1 MLNTSTNIYQQTT
14 TPSGESSR
22 QCGQESCTLNL
33 PSPSGQGER
42 KADTQGPSTA
52 TNNIKRLCEEFKE
65 LYEQRLKCVQL
76 DSRATGQDLLQKKVN
91 FLQSYVKDLEDQNNV
106 LVQTIEDL
114 QQEDDHEGSDV
125 GMELQ
130 PSDCILDVSEED
142 LRTMHLDELVG
153 PAVHIPHRSGS
164 LVQFASEL
172 EDLKIQLQ
180 TKDVIIS
187 DPERNQRDSFQQKQK
202 TASQVFE
209 RSERL
214 VHLQSEL
221 SCLQRIHKDNTK
233 EIAEKDICITK
244 LRANVELLQQ
254 EGSDTH
260 AQLSKLSVRARE
272 LQEELKR
279 KEEEWSQREDERRLK
294 YDKKLQKAEERGK
307 QEQQKREEEF
317 WRKAEEE
324 KEKKEEKWKRAIEEE
339 RKAHAQAVRKWAEK
353 TASLNAELKVSRKQG
368 ERQHREL
375 SQLHQ
380 KEETLLT
387 EAEAKMASLRAEL
400 STVFERRMEDKEGRI
415 NQLNE
420 ELNGVRQM
428 MKERAEHVRNL
439 DQDVVCLRAAQDSL
453 KRTLA
458 TKEKHTN
465 QLVRGNAELKE
476 GLASLQSKSQ
486 AGERMLRDI
495 SDTLD
500 QTRTSLQTERQQKQ
514 QIQDQ
519 LHHANREM
527 ECLQQELKHVRFTTE
542 KKNHKKDNKICALV
556 KALTES
562 ERLHSECQKELLRR
576 EKASEKL
583 CEERDELRAKM
594 DDRSRECVHL
604 NQTQERL
611 EADLALSHEK
621 LHTLHL
627 EVRSRD
633 QLILQLRAEMKSAE
647 QKYQSTQEQ
656 VAALEGEV
664 RHWKCKVRGHQDE
677 ACKLNKKV
685 SDIERLKAQTEKDQ
699 QQLQDQLCTSER
711 QVQTFEGK
719 LKKQEVEMELL
730 QQQLKG
736 AKEELKDASSQ
747 KETVS
752 VFKQKYTA
760 AIEKVHRV
768 QGRVELLEEELRY
781 SQQQLTDS
789 ILATHSVK
797 EELAEMMQR
806 HQEKVGQWEYS
817 QEALDQLT
825 DELQVN
831 QNLLRES
838 RQEVD
843 HLRGLLGSV
852 QEQVDTLKQQKKV
865 LASDLRLYQQLH
877 SHSDEEY
884 LSLLQDRQQLQQR
897 CALQVE
903 RHAVCEKA
911 ILQMKSELERQAQ
924 EKAILK
930 QSLVASNHTHMSD
943 RAQLEQEVLCLKKE
957 VTRLEVELEDNRKVH
972 AALLCQS
979 EEELKEATREASR
992 RSSELDVR
1000 RKKEEEMRSAIR
1012 DKQRLCFQ
1020 SRQSRQELEE
1030 LRSRHQVTVEEL
1042 AARAEEARRME
1053 GCLTEGKLAEEKIRS
1068 MAARLELEVAE
1079 LKRNLQRAVD
1089 QKLEAEQE
1097 KQDAQEQVKKYTP
1110 AVDTLRSDNTN
1121 LRHESQLVM
1130 TNVNHWI
1137 TEQKASNM
1145 SLTAKMKAQNKV
1157 LLIITEEKQ
1166 HLQEANDTLNAEVK
1180 RLKDVS
1186 NEKERDMELFKAR
1199 IRDQGAR
1206 QDDNTLEKQGCVARN
1221 LYKIEDMQ
1229 TRLRGNLEAIGM
1241 LNQQLNALSKENKR
1255 LRRQLEEERSMR
1267 RQADKQCSSI
1277 RLPLSLSA
1285 HPPPPSASLPSSL
1298 RLPPPLSS
1306 DTVTG
1311 DILTQA
1317 ELSGA
1322 GPERPGESQALGKVF
1337 WKKASW
1343 KKNARSGRTSRGPD
1357 QMKPPEDFDLS

>member
-1 MLNTSTNIYQQTT
+1 MLKTSTNICQQTT
-14 TPSGESSR
+14 TPSGERSR
-22 QCGQESCTLNL
+22 QCGQQSCTLTPL
-33 PSPSGQGER
+33 CASGGER
-42 KADTQGPSTA
+42 TADTE
-52 TNNIKRLCEEFKE
+52 TNNIKELCEEFKD
-65 LYEQRLKCVQL
+65 LYEQRFRCVQL
-76 DSRATGQDLLQKKVN
+76 DSGGSGQDLLQKKVN

-114 QQEDDHEGSDV
+114 QQEADHKVSDV

-130 PSDCILDVSEED
+130 TSGCILDVSEED

-153 PAVHIPHRSGS
+153 SAAHIPHGPGS
-164 LVQFASEL
+164 L
-172 EDLKIQLQ
+172 EDLKIPLE
-180 TKDVIIS
+180 TKDVMLS
-187 DPERNQRDSFQQKQK
+187 DLERNQRDSFQQKRK
-202 TASQVFE
+202 TASQVSE

-221 SCLQRIHKDNTK
+221 SCLQRIHKDSTK

-244 LRANVELLQQ
+244 LRASIELLQQ
-254 EGSDTH
+254 EGSDSH

-272 LQEELKR
+272 LQEE
-279 KEEEWSQREDERRLK
+279 WSQKEDELRLK
-294 YDKKLQKAEERGK
+294 HDKKLQRAEERRR
-307 QEQQKREEEF
+307 QEQQKRE
-317 WRKAEEE
+317 
-324 KEKKEEKWKRAIEEE
+324 KKEDEWKRAIEEE
-339 RKAHAQAVRKWAEK
+339 RKAHAQAVRTWAEQ

-380 KEETLLT
+380 KEETLLS
-387 EAEAKMASLRAEL
+387 EAEVKMASLRAER
-400 STVFERRMEDKEGRI
+400 STAFERRMEEKEERI

-420 ELNGVRQM
+420 ELNGVRRT
-428 MKERAEHVRNL
+428 MKERVEHVRDL
-439 DQDVVCLRAAQDSL
+439 DQDVVCLRATQDSL

-458 TKEKHTN
+458 MKEKHTN
-465 QLVRGNAELKE
+465 QLVGDNAELKE

-500 QTRTSLQTERQQKQ
+500 QTKTGLQTERQQKQ

-542 KKNHKKDNKICALV
+542 KKSHKKDNKICALV

-604 NQTQERL
+604 NQAQERL

-664 RHWKCKVRGHQDE
+664 RRLKCKVRGHQDE
-677 ACKLNKKV
+677 ACKLNQKV
-685 SDIERLKAQTEKDQ
+685 RDIERLKAQTEKDQ
-699 QQLQDQLCTSER
+699 QQLQDQLCTSEQ

-719 LKKQEVEMELL
+719 LKKQEAEMELL

-736 AKEELKDASSQ
+736 AEEALKDAGSQ

-789 ILATHSVK
+789 RSATHSVK
-797 EELAEMMQR
+797 QELAEMMQR

-843 HLRGLLGSV
+843 HLRGLIGSV

-865 LASDLRLYQQLH
+865 LDSDRRLYQQLH
-877 SHSDEEY
+877 SHSDKEY
-884 LSLLQDRQQLQQR
+884 LRLLQDRQQLQQR

-903 RHAVCEKA
+903 RHAECEKA

-924 EKAILK
+924 EKAALK

-943 RAQLEQEVLCLKKE
+943 RARLEQEVLCLKKE
-957 VTRLEVELEDNRKVH
+957 VTCLEVELEDNQKVH

-979 EEELKEATREASR
+979 EEELKEAERQAAR
-992 RSSELDVR
+992 RSSELDVQR
-1000 RKKEEEMRSAIR
+1000 EELEEMRSAVR
-1012 DKQRLCFQ
+1012 EKQRLSFQ
-1020 SRQSRQELEE
+1020 SRQSRRELEE
-1030 LRSRHQVTVEEL
+1030 LRRTHQVTVEEL

-1068 MAARLELEVAE
+1068 MAARLELEAAE
-1079 LKRNLQRAVD
+1079 LKRNLQHAVD
-1089 QKLEAEQE
+1089 QKLEAERE
-1097 KQDAQEQVKKYTP
+1097 KQDAQEQV
-1110 AVDTLRSDNTN
+1110 DTFRSELERTRADNTN
-1121 LRHESQLVM
+1121 LRHESQQVM

-1137 TEQKASNM
+1137 TDQKASNS
-1145 SLTAKMKAQNKV
+1145 SLTAEMKAQNKL
-1157 LLIITEEKQ
+1157 LLIITEEKER
-1166 HLQEANDTLNAEVK
+1166 LQEANDTLNAEVK
-1180 RLKDVS
+1180 RLKEVS

-1206 QDDNTLEKQGCVARN
+1206 RDDNVLEKQGCVARN

-1267 RQADKQCSSI
+1267 RQADKQSSSI

-1298 RLPPPLSS
+1298 RRPPPLSS

-1311 DILTQA
+1311 DVLTQA

-1322 GPERPGESQALGKVF
+1322 GPERPGESQALGKGF
-1337 WKKASW
+1337 WKKADW
-1343 KKNARSGRTSRGPD
+1343 PPGKKKKHSRLGE
-1357 QMKPPEDFDLS
+1357 QAET